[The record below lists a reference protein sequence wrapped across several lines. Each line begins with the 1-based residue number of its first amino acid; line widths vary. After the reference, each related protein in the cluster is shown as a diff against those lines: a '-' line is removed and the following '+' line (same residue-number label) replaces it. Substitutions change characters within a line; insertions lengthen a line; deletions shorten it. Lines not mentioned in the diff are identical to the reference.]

1 MTKEIL
7 KCSNCDL
14 YTLKAVCSKCGEKTL
29 STKPAKFSPLD
40 KQGKFRRIYKKKYK
54 GL

>member
-7 KCSNCDL
+7 KCMKCNL
-14 YTLKAVCSKCGEKTL
+14 YTLKTSCSKCGEKTI

-40 KQGKFRRIYKKKYK
+40 RQGKFRRLYKKKYK